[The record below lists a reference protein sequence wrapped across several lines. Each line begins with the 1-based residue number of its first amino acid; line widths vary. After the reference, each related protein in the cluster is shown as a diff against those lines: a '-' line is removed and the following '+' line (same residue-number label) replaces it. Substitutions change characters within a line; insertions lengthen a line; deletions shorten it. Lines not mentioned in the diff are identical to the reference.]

1 MFYFSAM
8 YSKPTEALFTNM
20 SSLTL
25 RFNVLLAILGC
36 FLSAHSFAARV
47 DTIDVQSTS
56 MNRTLRA
63 AVVLPERYKKLKKQP
78 FPVLYLLHGGTGSF
92 RDWLTKTPNKTLLHR
107 LADQYNLIIVT
118 PDGDPTSYYFDSPLI
133 KTSQFETFISKEL
146 IDKIDN
152 TYRTV
157 RDRKGRI
164 IAGLS
169 MGGHGAMFISSR
181 HPDLYAAAGSMSGV
195 MNINTST
202 WKVPADFAKSR
213 SENFV
218 KLLGAP
224 KDGDSPYPG
233 YTMVTLA
240 EQLKKNNLPLIF
252 DIGVDDF
259 LIVGNRDLHQQLVA
273 NQTPH
278 DYTERPGAHTWEYW
292 ENSLPYQVLFFSKI
306 LKANQVAIP

>member
-20 SSLTL
+20 SSLKL

-92 RDWLTKTPNKTLLHR
+92 RDWLTKTPDKTLLHR

-252 DIGVDDF
+252 DVGVDDF

-292 ENSLPYQVLFFSKI
+292 ENALPYQVLFFSKI

>member
-1 MFYFSAM
+1 MRKLSL
-8 YSKPTEALFTNM
+8 STLLFVIGCLL
-20 SSLTL
+20 SLRT
-25 RFNVLLAILGC
+25 V
-36 FLSAHSFAARV
+36 AAKV
-47 DTIDVQSTS
+47 DSIDVASAS
-56 MNRTLRA
+56 MGRTLRA
-63 AVVLPERYKKLKKQP
+63 AVVLPDQYKKARKQA
-78 FPVLYLLHGGTGSF
+78 FPVIYLLHGGSGSF
-92 RDWLTKTPNKTLLHR
+92 RDWLTKTPDKTLLQG

-118 PDGDPTSYYFDSPLI
+118 PDGDPTSYYFDSPQI

-195 MNINTST
+195 MNINTAT

-213 SENFV
+213 AENFA
-218 KLLGAP
+218 KLLGPAAP
-224 KDGDSPYPG
+224 GDAPYPG

-240 EQLKKNNLPLIF
+240 DKLKANGLPLIF

-259 LIVGNRDLHQQLVA
+259 LIEGNRDLHRQLME
-273 NQTPH
+273 NKTPH
-278 DYTERPGAHTWEYW
+278 DYTERPGGHTWDYW
-292 ENSLPYQVLFFSKI
+292 QNSLPYQVLFFSKV
-306 LKANQVAIP
+306 LKTNGVMIP

>member
-1 MFYFSAM
+1 MFAIG
-8 YSKPTEALFTNM
+8 L
-20 SSLTL
+20 LT
-25 RFNVLLAILGC
+25 
-36 FLSAHSFAARV
+36 SPSWAAKV
-47 DTIDVQSTS
+47 DTLDVPSAA

-63 AVVLPERYKKLKKQP
+63 AVVLPARYKKAKQP

-92 RDWLTKTPNKTLLHR
+92 RDWLTKVPDKSLLHQ
-107 LADQYNLIIVT
+107 LADQYNVIIVT

-157 RDRKGRI
+157 REKKGRI

-181 HPDLYAAAGSMSGV
+181 HPELYAAAGSMSGV
-195 MNINTST
+195 MNINTAT

-218 KLLGAP
+218 KLLGPPAA
-224 KDGDSPYPG
+224 GDSPYPG

-240 EQLKKNNLPLIF
+240 DKLKANNLPLIF

-259 LIVGNRDLHQQLVA
+259 LIEGNRDLHRQLME
-273 NQTPH
+273 NKTPH
-278 DYTERPGAHTWEYW
+278 DYIERPGAHTWDYW
-292 ENSLPYQVLFFSKI
+292 GNSLPYQLLFFSKV
-306 LKANQVAIP
+306 LSANGVMVR